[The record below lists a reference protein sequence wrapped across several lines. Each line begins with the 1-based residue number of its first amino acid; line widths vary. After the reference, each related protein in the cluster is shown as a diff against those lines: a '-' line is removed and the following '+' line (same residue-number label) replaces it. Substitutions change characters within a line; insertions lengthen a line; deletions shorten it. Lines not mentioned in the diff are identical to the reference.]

1 MNNNDKM
8 LRLVLSDS
16 ELATKYKINA
26 LDFET
31 VEDALESENP
41 VIVVIA
47 KVLKNINTTKG
58 KSNYKEIY
66 NELYSYLNKNLI

>member
-26 LDFET
+26 LDFVS

-47 KVLKNINTTKG
+47 KVLKNINITKG
-58 KSNYKEIY
+58 KSNHKEIY